1 MSTLKGML
9 FGQYAGEG
17 LSQLIEDLQKKYKP
31 KKGRRFNHQNITYE
45 IGRPALNNNQIE
57 FAISSKIPQ
66 DELKDQSKMDVYFE
80 KIKTIMDKEEKKP
93 ISIEMENIIWGSKK
107 DSDKKRDYVK
117 LIYQY
122 PLDQLFNND
131 KVVEAH
137 EKLESQENNGSIR
150 NIKGAYTDQGK
161 VVLGMVRE
169 TIQTLALGHM
179 ECLIKANSKVKETLK
194 I

>member
-17 LSQLIEDLQKKYKP
+17 LSQLIEELQKKYKP
-31 KKGRRFNHQNITYE
+31 KKGRRFNYENITYE
-45 IGRPALNNNQIE
+45 IGRPSLNNNQIE

-66 DELKDQSKMDVYFE
+66 DELKDQTKMDTYFE
-80 KIKTIMDKEEKKP
+80 KIKSLMEKENKKP
-93 ISIEMENIIWGSKK
+93 ISIEMENIIWGTKK
-107 DSDKKRDYVK
+107 DSDKQRDYVK

-131 KVVEAH
+131 NVAKEHEEAQT
-137 EKLESQENNGSIR
+137 KPNAFAD
-150 NIKGAYTDQGK
+150 IKGAYTNQGK
-161 VVLGMVRE
+161 VVLDMVRKS
-169 TIQTLALGHM
+169 IQQLALQHM
-179 ECLIKANSKVKETLK
+179 DCLIAANAKVKASLK